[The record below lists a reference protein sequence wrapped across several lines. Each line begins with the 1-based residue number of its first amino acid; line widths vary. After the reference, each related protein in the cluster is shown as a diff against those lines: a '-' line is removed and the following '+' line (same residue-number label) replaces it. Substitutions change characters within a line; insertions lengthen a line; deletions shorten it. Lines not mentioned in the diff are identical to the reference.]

1 MDCIV
6 HKARSCF
13 ASEEPQRERACLC
26 YCGIVLL
33 AALLVACQ
41 PAAVETQAPSLT
53 SPPPASPIPS
63 SSHTPTPLPSYT
75 PTPLPSH
82 TPMSSPSPTRLLSV
96 TVGPARDS
104 VLNLPYTSTGDD
116 AVGRIRGRLF
126 FPSQYIPP
134 LAVYAVAIDGSR
146 FYRVDTEEVPPGEPA
161 YEIPE
166 VAPGIYHVFGYP
178 IESDDGFG
186 GSYSYLAACEAGH
199 LSAPPENC
207 WEDPQYDLVP
217 VEVRAGE
224 AVEEINIFDWYGP
237 PLPPPPDSTTG

>member
-1 MDCIV
+1 MRG
-6 HKARSCF
+6 HG
-13 ASEEPQRERACLC
+13 PC
-26 YCGIVLL
+26 YCGIMLL

-41 PAAVETQAPSLT
+41 PAAVETHTPTPT
-53 SPPPASPIPS
+53 SPPPASPSPS
-63 SSHTPTPLPSYT
+63 PTPPPTTTPTPPPSHTPTPI
-75 PTPLPSH
+75 PSH
-82 TPMSSPSPTRLLSV
+82 TPTPSPSPTRLSPP
-96 TVGPARDS
+96 TARPAGDPA
-104 VLNLPYTSTGDD
+104 LNLPYTSTGDET
-116 AVGRIRGRLF
+116 AGHIRGRLF

-166 VAPGIYHVFGYP
+166 VAPGTYHVFGYP

-207 WEDPQYDLVP
+207 WEDPQHDLVP

-224 AVEEINIFDWYGP
+224 AVEEINLS
-237 PLPPPPDSTTG
+237 LPPG